1 MECTIVKPD
10 ARQVSSRSTTK
21 LPARIPCPAGSRLIR
36 NCEEALRFIDRD
48 VPAEVRKLPRWT
60 FARELF
66 EVAART
72 GKQRD
77 LTTALRQ
84 LNQAVSNEG
93 WSREQSQ

>member
-1 MECTIVKPD
+1 MHAVKPD
-10 ARQVSSRSTTK
+10 ARQVSTERSTTK
-21 LPARIPCPAGSRLIR
+21 LPAKIPGPTGSRLIR

-48 VPAEVRKLPRWT
+48 VPAEVRRLPRWT

-93 WSREQSQ
+93 WSRDQN

>member
-1 MECTIVKPD
+1 MT
-10 ARQVSSRSTTK
+10 Q
-21 LPARIPCPAGSRLIR
+21 LPMKIPTPSGSRLIR

-48 VPAEVRKLPRWT
+48 VASELRKLPRWT
-60 FARELF
+60 FAHELF

-77 LTTALRQ
+77 LNTALRQ

-93 WSREQSQ
+93 WSRERTQ